1 MPNMSYCAFENTLSD
16 MRQILEMMREAGT
29 VNDLNMNE
37 YEQAAFAQLFGT
49 ANEILEE
56 VDRLQET
63 AESVS
68 E

>member
-37 YEQAAFAQLFGT
+37 YEQAAFARLSDT
-49 ANEILEE
+49 ANKILEE